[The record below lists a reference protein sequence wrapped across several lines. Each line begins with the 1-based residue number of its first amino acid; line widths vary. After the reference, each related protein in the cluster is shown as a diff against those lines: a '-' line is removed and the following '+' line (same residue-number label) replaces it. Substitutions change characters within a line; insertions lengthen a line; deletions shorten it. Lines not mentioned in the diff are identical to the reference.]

1 MMNRFKLQQSICMLG
16 KMSLCRGSAM
26 IKSILF
32 LFISFFLCTEAFADY
47 YRVTA
52 SNGLNVRASANKNSE
67 VLGQL
72 SQGNVVD
79 VISIENGWAN
89 INYNG
94 WPGYVS
100 ASYLTVVTNEGQVTS
115 SSEKK
120 SWNFFSWL
128 FNSEG
133 ESAWFTGLKWIF
145 FLGVAI
151 FLVKIAF
158 LIIVKMIAFGIL
170 FGIISLLIGFIIKWI
185 GWIETETMWFIAKC
199 GYCLGNLWGLLNS
212 IFHFGGILD
221 GAADSGSCSSS
232 SRNGGGLKT
241 ASFNI
246 DGTIYN
252 LTQDSLYSECDYT
265 DQFGGK
271 WSYDSQG
278 FHRV

>member
-1 MMNRFKLQQSICMLG
+1 MMNRFRLQQSICILG
-16 KMSLCRGSAM
+16 KMSLCRSSA
-26 IKSILF
+26 IVKSILF
-32 LFISFFLCTEAFADY
+32 LFISFSLCTEAFADY

-52 SNGLNVRASANKNSE
+52 SKGLNVRASANKNSE

-72 SQGNVVD
+72 PQGDVVD

-94 WPGYVS
+94 WQGYVS
-100 ASYLTVVTNEGQVTS
+100 VSYLTAVTSEGKATS
-115 SSEKK
+115 SSSKK

-151 FLVKIAF
+151 FLIRIAF
-158 LIIVKMIAFGIL
+158 LVIVKMIAYGIL
-170 FGIISLLIGFIIKWI
+170 LGIIFLLIGFIIKWI
-185 GWIETETMWFIAKC
+185 GWIEADTMWFIAKC
-199 GYCLGNLWGLLNS
+199 GYCLGNLLGLLDS
-212 IFHFGGILD
+212 IFHFGEILD
-221 GAADSGSCSSS
+221 DAADSGSSSS
-232 SRNGGGLKT
+232 SNNGNGLKRYSVT
-241 ASFNI
+241 V
-246 DGTIYN
+246 DGNEYI
-252 LTQDSLYSECDYT
+252 LTQDSQYSECDYT

-271 WSYDSQG
+271 WSCDSQG

>member
-1 MMNRFKLQQSICMLG
+1 MNRFKLQQSICMLG

-32 LFISFFLCTEAFADY
+32 LFISFFLCTEALADY

-72 SQGNVVD
+72 SQGNVID

-212 IFHFGGILD
+212 IFLVEF
-221 GAADSGSCSSS
+221 
-232 SRNGGGLKT
+232 
-241 ASFNI
+241 
-246 DGTIYN
+246 
-252 LTQDSLYSECDYT
+252 LTVLLIREAVLLQAEMAEA
-265 DQFGGK
+265 
-271 WSYDSQG
+271 
-278 FHRV
+278 

>member
-1 MMNRFKLQQSICMLG
+1 MNIFRLQWGICISGNMPLH
-16 KMSLCRGSAM
+16 
-26 IKSILF
+26 IIFTKSILF
-32 LFISFFLCTEAFADY
+32 LFMSFVLCTETFADY

-52 SNGLNVRASANKNSE
+52 PNGLNVRASASKNGE
-67 VLGQL
+67 VLGKLPQNDIV
-72 SQGNVVD
+72 NVT
-79 VISIENGWAN
+79 SIENGWAN

-94 WPGYVS
+94 WH
-100 ASYLTVVTNEGQVTS
+100 SYLTAVTSEGKATS
-115 SSEKK
+115 SSQKE

-158 LIIVKMIAFGIL
+158 LIIVPMIAYGIL
-170 FGIISLLIGFIIKWI
+170 LGIIFLLIGFIIKWI
-185 GWIETETMWFIAKC
+185 GWIEADTMWFIAKC
-199 GYCLGNLWGLLNS
+199 GYCLGSLWGLLNS
-212 IFHFGGILD
+212 IFHFGGILND
-221 GAADSGSCSSS
+221 AADSGSCSSS
-232 SRNGGGLKT
+232 NNGNGLKCYSVT
-241 ASFNI
+241 V
-246 DGTIYN
+246 DGCEYI
-252 LTQDSLYSECDYT
+252 LTQDSQYSECYYT

>member
-1 MMNRFKLQQSICMLG
+1 MNIFRLQRGICISGNMPLH
-16 KMSLCRGSAM
+16 
-26 IKSILF
+26 IIFTKSILF
-32 LFISFFLCTEAFADY
+32 LFMSFVLCTETFADY

-52 SNGLNVRASANKNSE
+52 PNGLNVRASASKNSE
-67 VLGQL
+67 VLGKL
-72 SQGNVVD
+72 SQNDIVNVT
-79 VISIENGWAN
+79 SIENGWAN

-94 WPGYVS
+94 WQGYVS
-100 ASYLTVVTNEGQVTS
+100 VSYLTIVTS
-115 SSEKK
+115 EGKATSSQKE

-151 FLVKIAF
+151 FLIRIAF
-158 LIIVKMIAFGIL
+158 LIIVKMIAYGIL
-170 FGIISLLIGFIIKWI
+170 LGIIFLLIGFIIKWI
-185 GWIETETMWFIAKC
+185 GWIVADTMWFIAKC
-199 GYCLGNLWGLLNS
+199 GYCLGNLLGLLDS
-212 IFHFGGILD
+212 IFHFGEILD
-221 GAADSGSCSSS
+221 DTANSGSSS
-232 SRNGGGLKT
+232 SSSGNGGGLKT

-252 LTQDSLYSECDYT
+252 LTQDSPYSECDYT